1 MRSIRCRSSA
11 LIFVLLLAGAARA
24 QDARQITPEEENRAR
39 QAYLDGQAAYNV
51 RKFEEAAKNFE
62 QAYRISKFENILYD
76 MGQTYRLW
84 YEETKDADK
93 LKRAIEMYKAFLRDA
108 KPTARQ
114 RPNAERMVKELAELL
129 KSETKRKHD
138 ELLAKASG
146 ANALFLVE
154 KMIADNELADAA
166 TVLDRVLGSRGN
178 PRGVLAGAYQ
188 KRGLVA
194 GMLAQKGVKAEERVA
209 LESFQRALALDPGF
223 QLPEDADRATVAA
236 YTDARKLL
244 KEKRPLTVT
253 HVPPG
258 DVPKHKAVK
267 IPVTVESDPL
277 DMVGELVVFY
287 RRSGAGAFSQSRAGK
302 TAGAV
307 EIPASFLTGMR
318 GGTKI
323 DYYLAAVDGNDNE
336 LTTLGTAKEP
346 FVIAVALD
354 PNELPIV
361 SGPPQKE
368 TPTYKKWWPWT
379 ILAVAV
385 VAVGA
390 GVGAYFAI
398 RPSVDNPS
406 NSFTVPSP

>member
-11 LIFVLLLAGAARA
+11 LLVCVLLAGAARA
-24 QDARQITPEEENRAR
+24 QDAKQITPEEENKAR
-39 QAYLDGQAAYNV
+39 QAYIDGQTAYNI

-76 MGQTYRLW
+76 LGQTYRLW
-84 YEETKDADK
+84 FEETKDLDK

-108 KPTARQ
+108 KLTARQ
-114 RPNAERMVKELAELL
+114 RPNAEQRVKELGELL

-138 ELLAKASG
+138 EMLAKASG
-146 ANALFLVE
+146 ANALFLVD
-154 KMIADNELADAA
+154 KLIADNELADAA
-166 TVLDRVLGSRGN
+166 TVLDRVLGSRAN
-178 PRGVLAGAYQ
+178 PRDVLVGAFER
-188 KRGLVA
+188 RGQVA
-194 GMLAQKGVKAEERVA
+194 GMLAQKGVKAEQQVA
-209 LESFQRALALDPGF
+209 LESFQRTLALDPGF
-223 QLPEDADRATVAA
+223 QLPEDADKATVAA
-236 YTDARKLL
+236 YTDARKML
-244 KEKRPLTVT
+244 KEKRPLAVT

-258 DVPKHKAVK
+258 DVPKNKPVK
-267 IPVTVESDPL
+267 IPVTVESDPF
-277 DMVGELVVFY
+277 DMVTELVVFY
-287 RRSGAGAFSQSRAGK
+287 RRSGAGAFSQSRAAK
-302 TAGAV
+302 SAGAV
-307 EIPASFLTGMR
+307 EIPASILTGMR

-346 FVIAVALD
+346 FVFAVALD

-361 SGPPQKE
+361 SGPAQKE

-390 GVGAYFAI
+390 GVGAYFAT